1 MKKREYIFIYWFI
14 FLILLYSYYTK
25 SVSRPIFVHL
35 KGETKMK
42 DTIKMIID
50 SVSGLKDVLLH
61 IIGLGVLVQLVFVGG
76 FLGIDIV
83 GNLVGLVN
91 SFGEAGF
98 AGFISLII
106 ILGLL
111 NK

>member
-1 MKKREYIFIYWFI
+1 
-14 FLILLYSYYTK
+14 
-25 SVSRPIFVHL
+25 
-35 KGETKMK
+35 MK
-42 DTIKMIID
+42 DTIKMIMEGI
-50 SVSGLKDVLLH
+50 SGIKDMLLH

-83 GNLVGLVN
+83 SNLIGLVN
-91 SFGEAGF
+91 LFGEAGF
-98 AGFISLII
+98 AGFISLIV

>member
-1 MKKREYIFIYWFI
+1 
-14 FLILLYSYYTK
+14 
-25 SVSRPIFVHL
+25 
-35 KGETKMK
+35 MK
-42 DTIKMIID
+42 DTIKMIMEG
-50 SVSGLKDVLLH
+50 VSGIKDMLLY

-83 GNLVGLVN
+83 SNLISLVN
-91 SFGEAGF
+91 LFGESGF
-98 AGFISLII
+98 AGFISLIV

>member
-1 MKKREYIFIYWFI
+1 MKMVMEAVGGI
-14 FLILLYSYYTK
+14 
-25 SVSRPIFVHL
+25 
-35 KGETKMK
+35 K
-42 DTIKMIID
+42 DI
-50 SVSGLKDVLLH
+50 LLH

-83 GNLVGLVN
+83 SNLIGLVN
-91 SFGEAGF
+91 LFGEAGF
-98 AGFISLII
+98 AGFISLIV

>member
-1 MKKREYIFIYWFI
+1 
-14 FLILLYSYYTK
+14 
-25 SVSRPIFVHL
+25 
-35 KGETKMK
+35 MK
-42 DTIKMIID
+42 DTIKMIMEG
-50 SVSGLKDVLLH
+50 VSGIKDMLLH

-83 GNLVGLVN
+83 SNLIGLVN
-91 SFGEAGF
+91 LFGEAGF
-98 AGFISLII
+98 AGFISLIV

>member
-1 MKKREYIFIYWFI
+1 MKYTLK
-14 FLILLYSYYTK
+14 LII
-25 SVSRPIFVHL
+25 V
-35 KGETKMK
+35 
-42 DTIKMIID
+42 

-61 IIGLGVLVQLVFVGG
+61 IVCLCVRVQLGFVGG

-83 GNLVGLVN
+83 SNLIGLVN
-91 SFGEAGF
+91 SVGDAGF
-98 AGFISLII
+98 AGFISLIV

>member
-1 MKKREYIFIYWFI
+1 
-14 FLILLYSYYTK
+14 
-25 SVSRPIFVHL
+25 
-35 KGETKMK
+35 MK
-42 DTIKMIID
+42 DTIKKIMEG
-50 SVSGLKDVLLH
+50 VSGIKDMLLH

-83 GNLVGLVN
+83 SNLINLVNL
-91 SFGEAGF
+91 FGNAGF
-98 AGFISLII
+98 AGFISLIV

>member
-1 MKKREYIFIYWFI
+1 
-14 FLILLYSYYTK
+14 
-25 SVSRPIFVHL
+25 
-35 KGETKMK
+35 MK
-42 DTIKMIID
+42 DTIKMIMEG
-50 SVSGLKDVLLH
+50 VSGIKDMLLH

-83 GNLVGLVN
+83 SNLINLVNL
-91 SFGEAGF
+91 FGNAGF
-98 AGFISLII
+98 AGFISRIV

>member
-1 MKKREYIFIYWFI
+1 
-14 FLILLYSYYTK
+14 
-25 SVSRPIFVHL
+25 
-35 KGETKMK
+35 MK

-76 FLGIDIV
+76 FLGIDVV
-83 GNLVGLVN
+83 GNLISLVN
-91 SFGEAGF
+91 VFAESGF
-98 AGFISLII
+98 AGFISLIV

>member
-1 MKKREYIFIYWFI
+1 
-14 FLILLYSYYTK
+14 
-25 SVSRPIFVHL
+25 
-35 KGETKMK
+35 MK
-42 DTIKMIID
+42 DTIKMIMEG
-50 SVSGLKDVLLH
+50 VSCIKDMLLH

-83 GNLVGLVN
+83 SNLIGLVN
-91 SFGEAGF
+91 LFGEAGF
-98 AGFISLII
+98 AGFISLIV

>member
-1 MKKREYIFIYWFI
+1 ME
-14 FLILLYSYYTK
+14 
-25 SVSRPIFVHL
+25 
-35 KGETKMK
+35 G
-42 DTIKMIID
+42 
-50 SVSGLKDVLLH
+50 VSGIKDMLLH

-83 GNLVGLVN
+83 SNLIGLVN
-91 SFGEAGF
+91 LFGEAGF
-98 AGFISLII
+98 AGFISLIV

>member
-1 MKKREYIFIYWFI
+1 
-14 FLILLYSYYTK
+14 
-25 SVSRPIFVHL
+25 
-35 KGETKMK
+35 MK

-76 FLGIDIV
+76 FLGMDIV
-83 GNLVGLVN
+83 GNLISLVN
-91 SFGEAGF
+91 TFANAGF
-98 AGFISLII
+98 AGFISLIV

>member
-1 MKKREYIFIYWFI
+1 
-14 FLILLYSYYTK
+14 
-25 SVSRPIFVHL
+25 
-35 KGETKMK
+35 MK
-42 DTIKMIID
+42 DTIKMIMEA
-50 SVSGLKDVLLH
+50 VSGIKDMLLH

-83 GNLVGLVN
+83 SNLIGLVN
-91 SFGEAGF
+91 LFAESGF
-98 AGFISLII
+98 AGFISLIV